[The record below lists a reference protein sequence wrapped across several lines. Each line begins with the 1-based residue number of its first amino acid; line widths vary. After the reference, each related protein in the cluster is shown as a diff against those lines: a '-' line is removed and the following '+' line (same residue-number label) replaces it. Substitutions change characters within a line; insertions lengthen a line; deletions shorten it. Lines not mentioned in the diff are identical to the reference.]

1 MWKKMV
7 VTASANYSWS
17 ITIEVVQFG
26 HKRAPAILKQCI
38 KDCVQ
43 VIAFT
48 IIWKSLYDSFH
59 YYFIIIS
66 RFNAN
71 LITTITS
78 TFALKFLHTNPLL
91 KIN

>member
-17 ITIEVVQFG
+17 ITIGVVQFG
-26 HKRAPAILKQCI
+26 HKRAPVILKQCI
-38 KDCVQ
+38 KDCPSYS
-43 VIAFT
+43 I
-48 IIWKSLYDSFH
+48 
-59 YYFIIIS
+59 YYYLEIFVWFLPFIIIS
-66 RFNAN
+66 KFNVN

-78 TFALKFLHTNPLL
+78 TFASKFLPTNPLL